1 MGYNVR
7 KRGEMFLGPVQ
18 FKGAVSFGEGAGL
31 DFSEVQAVLGA
42 EALAAA
48 GSGQSTYAQIT
59 KQLNAVTGADGTKGV
74 ALPAAS
80 AGKAIFIVN
89 TDASNELNVAP
100 IYEGNDQ
107 INALTSGTGVFVLQ
121 PGAAAW
127 FIPTSA
133 TKWYVEGDA
142 GVSTDPDTV
151 SISLAAGA
159 TNTLVATLT
168 VRDAAGDAIAAVHQL
183 EVWIS
188 ENANGI
194 GLTGDTISGD
204 ATWGANQELEEIT
217 SKKRFTVL
225 TTTGGIA
232 TLSIVDSAKPA
243 DQYIAVRH
251 PRTGRVIVSAASGA
265 NWG

>member
-1 MGYNVR
+1 MGYDVER
-7 KRGEMFLGPVQ
+7 RGQIFKGPVE
-18 FKGAVSFGEGAGL
+18 FHAPVTFGEGAGL
-31 DFSEVQAVLGA
+31 DLSGVQAVLGT

-48 GSGQSTYAQIT
+48 GTGQATFAQIT

-74 ALPAAS
+74 ALPAAQ
-80 AGKAIFIVN
+80 AGLAIFIVN
-89 TDASNELNVAP
+89 TSASALKVAP
-100 IYEGNDQ
+100 VNGGNDQ
-107 INALTSGTGVFVLQ
+107 INSLTAGTGVFTLQ

-133 TKWYVEGDA
+133 TKWHVDDDA
-142 GVSTDPDTV
+142 GISTDPDTV

-159 TNTLVATLT
+159 SNTLVATIT
-168 VRDAAGDAIAAVHQL
+168 VRDAAGNAIAAVHQL

-188 ENANGI
+188 ESADGI

-225 TTTGGIA
+225 TTTAGVA

-265 NWG
+265 NWGA